1 MTTPLRNRPDTS
13 RTVRLLS
20 PWSIGVRLGLGLL
33 TAGALGAAA
42 LFALA
47 VVAPEIVGAL
57 LEVTR

>member
-20 PWSIGVRLGLGLL
+20 PWSTGVRLGLGLL
-33 TAGALGAAA
+33 TAGVLGAAA

-47 VVAPEIVGAL
+47 VVAPEIVGTL